1 MGIIGIFRYRF
12 RLSVKNI
19 KILDGIGIMIVDNR
33 ITYISFLKDGIPLLT
48 IDFNKQGIGHDP
60 ILISAYISVIKK
72 KSQEQ
77 KQDNPKIIKQDN
89 LEFALE
95 EGTMITTIFIAPII
109 DSTLR
114 KIIKKLTYDFEY
126 CYSETLKEDYPMN
139 LNLFKDFKII
149 VIKAI
154 SN

>member
-1 MGIIGIFRYRF
+1 
-12 RLSVKNI
+12 
-19 KILDGIGIMIVDNR
+19 MIVDNR

-48 IDFNKQGIGHDP
+48 IDFNEQGIGHDP
-60 ILISAYISVIKK
+60 ILISAYISAIKK

-77 KQDNPKIIKQDN
+77 KQDDPKFIKQDN

-126 CYSETLKEDYPMN
+126 CYSETLKEDCPMN